1 LAYLSWKQ
9 VRPVGALSYPCLHVP
24 TLPSL
29 LHFLSS
35 VSCHIFLL
43 LRFLIWTSKYAIY
56 STFRDDLASCISQ
69 RRLDHPLHT
78 FGALYIKFRP
88 TSLSGVSSKIIRK
101 GETLREVEQG
111 PVGAY
116 PPSTFCFSIYMAH
129 TIFNCFGIFGPSFH
143 IGFLSST
150 CFTFCTLRRE

>member
-1 LAYLSWKQ
+1 MEAGQAGRGLILPILACAYPAFTFAFFIICVLSH
-9 VRPVGALSYPCLHVP
+9 LF
-24 TLPSL
+24 TLK
-29 LHFLSS
+29 
-35 VSCHIFLL
+35 V
-43 LRFLIWTSKYAIY
+43 LICTSKYAIY